1 MNIFRSLEHLC
12 LLSKEW
18 SANLAAMA
26 SYEEEGADVD
36 WGGRGW
42 CWDGFDR
49 SFLALF
55 VSHTPLFFALFGPW
69 AQEMGT
75 QIFPRCRFVGE
86 KDSQDHARGEG
97 SLTYTNGNCF
107 KVKNAT
113 MILRSKN
120 IWPAPL
126 CLTGRKLVVVG
137 EV

>member
-49 SFLALF
+49 SFLHFLSAIL
-55 VSHTPLFFALFGPW
+55 HFFCAFLSL
-69 AQEMGT
+69 GT
-75 QIFPRCRFVGE
+75 QIFLRCRFVGE
-86 KDSQDHARGEG
+86 KDSHDHARGEG

-107 KVKNAT
+107 KVKNST
-113 MILRSKN
+113 IILRWKN
-120 IWPAPL
+120 I
-126 CLTGRKLVVVG
+126 
-137 EV
+137 